1 MTLYNLY
8 MNIDIYI
15 LIYREPFVPPLEF
28 NSSVLHGFMAK
39 TTTGTEFE
47 VSCPSG
53 WGCSVIRCEHKSP
66 SDGHQNWM
74 MGTF

>member
-1 MTLYNLY
+1 
-8 MNIDIYI
+8 
-15 LIYREPFVPPLEF
+15 
-28 NSSVLHGFMAK
+28 MAK

-74 MGTF
+74 MEHFNRKALYLLYLMVKTHGFPVKIFPNKPIH